1 MATDNVRIVF
11 DDNLS
16 ELTSATIQ
24 YRNELVK
31 NKKAQDDLY
40 KAGKLGAKEYI
51 DALSK
56 IDDETNKLDRD
67 TKKLSKDM
75 SDGMTNSG
83 KGATMLSS
91 TMGSL
96 KGMIAGAFA
105 VSKVLE
111 MGKEILNLGIEAQK
125 TAIQFK
131 VLTGNI
137 SVGNALL
144 AQLRDFAA
152 KTPFEELEINNSA
165 KSLLAYNF
173 AVKDV
178 IPTLKSLGDVSS
190 GLNIPLNELVE
201 LYGKAKVQG
210 RLYLDDVNQLTGRG
224 IPVIQEF
231 AKQFDVADSE
241 VNKLV
246 ESGKIGFPELEKAIQ
261 SMTTEGGKFV
271 GMTTELSESTGGKL
285 TTLGDNIKA
294 IGRDIGTFFLPA
306 VNGAI
311 DGVNNLLTAINNS
324 KVTQSIFDGFRF
336 GFDKSKMSIN
346 QGLDKLKTDIDSFAT
361 SKELEDAKKKLDEF
375 AQFGSVQK
383 NEFLRNKQIKLSE
396 ELSKKIVEIKN
407 YEALEKNKIDAKAFA
422 DKTAKDKAESD
433 SAKKEADKRYKE
445 YLKHIDDKWKAEDD
459 AIKKREQALKKENE
473 LAKSQNE
480 ILFQIS
486 KNTLSEIEKANQL
499 EVNLVKQ
506 KYLDNILSADEYYAE
521 LKRLELENLTNISSN
536 ANIEISER
544 KKANQK
550 ILDNEVKAKS
560 EFDKFFEDLVKEQDT
575 AQSQE
580 DTKKKKKR
588 AKTKEEKEAE
598 DRAYTDFAIE
608 SAEYTANQLL
618 AIQDRKNQ
626 AELDKQMEQ
635 SEKLAS
641 NAQTALQNQL
651 SEGVITQET
660 FNKISEQ
667 IEVARLAREA
677 KIKQDAWIKE
687 RNLQLIQIGI
697 NTAVGVSKVIAQTGI
712 LSPAAIIPIIGLG
725 ALQAAFVLAQ
735 PVPKFAKGG
744 YTGKG
749 MGMIDETGHRQAG
762 IVHDE
767 EYVVPKEMV
776 VSQKPLIDHLENIR
790 TGKSTKKLVGDY
802 NNFMVNDNTQVV
814 KAIQR
819 NKVVSL
825 DDKTIK
831 KLTQNAR
838 RTHLK

>member
-11 DDNLS
+11 NDNLS
-16 ELTSATIQ
+16 ELTKATVD

-31 NKKAQDDLY
+31 NKKAQEELY

-75 SDGMTNSG
+75 SDGLANSG

-96 KGMIAGAFA
+96 KGMVAGAFA
-105 VSKVLE
+105 VSSVLA

-125 TAIQFK
+125 TSIQFK

-144 AQLRDFAA
+144 SQLRDFAA

-201 LYGKAKVQG
+201 LYGKARVQG
-210 RLYLDDVNQLTGRG
+210 RLFGEDVNQLTGRG

-231 AKQFDVADSE
+231 AKQFGVADSE
-241 VNKLV
+241 VKKLV
-246 ESGKIGFPELEKAIQ
+246 ESGKIGFPELEKAII

-271 GMTTELSESTGGKL
+271 AMTTELSESTGGKL
-285 TTLGDNIKA
+285 TTLADNIKA

-306 VNGAI
+306 VNASI

-346 QGLDKLKTDIDSFAT
+346 QGLDKLKNDIDSFAT

-375 AQFGSVQK
+375 AEFGSVKK

-396 ELSKKIVEIKN
+396 ELAKKIVEIKN
-407 YEALEKNKIDAKAFA
+407 YEALEKNKIDAKALA
-422 DKTAKDKAESD
+422 DKIAKDKAESD

-506 KYLDNILSADEYYAE
+506 KYINNELSAEEYYAE

-550 ILDNEVKAKS
+550 ILDNEVKAKEQS
-560 EFDKFFEDLVKEQDT
+560 DKFFDDFIKENDELDKKDAEKKT
-575 AQSQE
+575 A
-580 DTKKKKKR
+580 DKKANDK
-588 AKTKEEKEAE
+588 
-598 DRAYTDFAIE
+598 AYADFAIE

-635 SEKLAS
+635 SEKLAT

-660 FNKISEQ
+660 FNKLSEQ

-687 RNLQLIQIGI
+687 RNAQLIQIGI
-697 NTAVGVSKVIAQTGI
+697 NTAVGVSKVIAQTGV

-749 MGMIDETGHRQAG
+749 GVIDETGHRVAG
-762 IVHDE
+762 VVHDN

-802 NNFMVNDNTQVV
+802 NSIMVNDNTQVV

>member
-56 IDDETNKLDRD
+56 IDDETNKLDSD

-75 SDGMTNSG
+75 SDGMANSG
-83 KGATMLSS
+83 KGGTMLSS
-91 TMGSL
+91 TLGSL
-96 KGMIAGAFA
+96 KGMVAGAFA
-105 VSKVLE
+105 VSSLVAFAGQVINITAKFEKYKAVLTNTFGSEGIAVAMLDVIKEFSANTPYSVDQVTQAFVKLSNQGFVPTKKELSKLGDLASSTGKDFDQLAEAIIDSQTGEFERLKEFGIKAEVAGDKVSFTFKGVKTTVDNTAESIKQYILSLGDLE
-111 MGKEILNLGIEAQK
+111 GVSGSMDAQSRTLGGAISNLGDAWDSFMVKLGGSIEPILKPVIEHLTHIINAVTNDKLNQFDVGVESTKNLIEQQQLLGQERLRILKSIGDEKIAFEELAKAEARNFKENSTRLLTKSKSVKLTKELAEIEAQ
-125 TAIQFK
+125 
-131 VLTGNI
+131 
-137 SVGNALL
+137 
-144 AQLRDFAA
+144 
-152 KTPFEELEINNSA
+152 LEKNNSLIQLNQQKERASNNAKEQKA
-165 KSLLAYNF
+165 KSDL
-173 AVKDV
+173 
-178 IPTLKSLGDVSS
+178 I
-190 GLNIPLNELVE
+190 
-201 LYGKAKVQG
+201 
-210 RLYLDDVNQLTGRG
+210 
-224 IPVIQEF
+224 
-231 AKQFDVADSE
+231 
-241 VNKLV
+241 
-246 ESGKIGFPELEKAIQ
+246 KI
-261 SMTTEGGKFV
+261 
-271 GMTTELSESTGGKL
+271 
-285 TTLGDNIKA
+285 
-294 IGRDIGTFFLPA
+294 
-306 VNGAI
+306 
-311 DGVNNLLTAINNS
+311 
-324 KVTQSIFDGFRF
+324 
-336 GFDKSKMSIN
+336 
-346 QGLDKLKTDIDSFAT
+346 
-361 SKELEDAKKKLDEF
+361 SKELGKLEDKIQKARTEDVQSLNDEIDKQVKEYEDVKLTLSQTEYIEQKRIEAAKELLGVKKEEAEITIDNSKTDEE
-375 AQFGSVQK
+375 A
-383 NEFLRNKQIKLSE
+383 IK
-396 ELSKKIVEIKN
+396 K
-407 YEALEKNKIDAKAFA
+407 
-422 DKTAKDKAESD
+422 
-433 SAKKEADKRYKE
+433 KKEA
-445 YLKHIDDKWKAEDD
+445 
-459 AIKKREQALKKENE
+459 
-473 LAKSQNE
+473 
-480 ILFQIS
+480 
-486 KNTLSEIEKANQL
+486 
-499 EVNLVKQ
+499 
-506 KYLDNILSADEYYAE
+506 
-521 LKRLELENLTNISSN
+521 
-536 ANIEISER
+536 
-544 KKANQK
+544 
-550 ILDNEVKAKS
+550 
-560 EFDKFFEDLVKEQDT
+560 
-575 AQSQE
+575 QE
-580 DTKKKKKR
+580 
-588 AKTKEEKEAE
+588 
-598 DRAYTDFAIE
+598 AYTDFAIE

-660 FNKISEQ
+660 FNKLSEQ

-749 MGMIDETGHRQAG
+749 GAIDETGHRVAG
-762 IVHDE
+762 VVHDN

-776 VSQKPLIDHLENIR
+776 ISQKPLIDHLENIR
-790 TGKSTKKLVGDY
+790 TGKSSKKLVGDY

>member
-16 ELTSATIQ
+16 ELTKATVD

-75 SDGMTNSG
+75 SDGMANSG

-96 KGMIAGAFA
+96 KGMVAGAFA
-105 VSKVLE
+105 VSSVLA

-144 AQLRDFAA
+144 SQLRDFAA

-201 LYGKAKVQG
+201 LYGKARVQG
-210 RLYLDDVNQLTGRG
+210 RLFGEDVNQLTGRG

-231 AKQFDVADSE
+231 AKQFGVADSE
-241 VNKLV
+241 VKKLV
-246 ESGKIGFPELEKAIQ
+246 ESGKIGFPELEKAII

-271 GMTTELSESTGGKL
+271 AMTTELSESTGGKL
-285 TTLGDNIKA
+285 TTLADNIKA

-306 VNGAI
+306 VNASI

-346 QGLDKLKTDIDSFAT
+346 QGLDKLKNDIDSFAT

-375 AQFGSVQK
+375 AEFGSVKK

-396 ELSKKIVEIKN
+396 ELAKKIVEIKN
-407 YEALEKNKIDAKAFA
+407 YEALEKNKIDAKALA
-422 DKTAKDKAESD
+422 DKIAKDKAESD

-506 KYLDNILSADEYYAE
+506 KYINNELSAEEYYAE

-550 ILDNEVKAKS
+550 ILDNEVKAKEQS
-560 EFDKFFEDLVKEQDT
+560 DKFFDDFIKENDELDKKDAEKKT
-575 AQSQE
+575 A
-580 DTKKKKKR
+580 DKKANDK
-588 AKTKEEKEAE
+588 
-598 DRAYTDFAIE
+598 AYADFAIE
-608 SAEYTANQLL
+608 SAEFTANQLL

-660 FNKISEQ
+660 FNKLSEQ

-687 RNLQLIQIGI
+687 RNAQLIQIGI
-697 NTAVGVSKVIAQTGI
+697 NTAVGVSKVIAQTGV

-749 MGMIDETGHRQAG
+749 GAIDETGHRVAG
-762 IVHDE
+762 VVHDN

-802 NNFMVNDNTQVV
+802 NSIMVNDNTQVV

>member
-11 DDNLS
+11 NDNLS
-16 ELTSATIQ
+16 ELTKATVD

-31 NKKAQDDLY
+31 NKKAQEELY

-75 SDGMTNSG
+75 SDGLANSG

-96 KGMIAGAFA
+96 KGMVAGAFA
-105 VSKVLE
+105 VSSVLA

-125 TAIQFK
+125 TSIQFK

-144 AQLRDFAA
+144 SQLRDFAA

-201 LYGKAKVQG
+201 LYGKARVQG
-210 RLYLDDVNQLTGRG
+210 RLFGEDVNQLTGRG

-231 AKQFDVADSE
+231 AKQFGVADSE
-241 VNKLV
+241 VKKLV
-246 ESGKIGFPELEKAIQ
+246 ESGKIGFPELEKAII

-271 GMTTELSESTGGKL
+271 AMTTELSESTGGKL
-285 TTLGDNIKA
+285 TTLADNIKA

-306 VNGAI
+306 VNASI

-346 QGLDKLKTDIDSFAT
+346 QGLDKLKNDIDSFAT

-375 AQFGSVQK
+375 AEFGSVKK

-396 ELSKKIVEIKN
+396 ELAKKIVEIKN
-407 YEALEKNKIDAKAFA
+407 YEALEKNKIDAKALA
-422 DKTAKDKAESD
+422 DKIAKDKAESD

-459 AIKKREQALKKENE
+459 AIKKREQALKKQNE

-506 KYLDNILSADEYYAE
+506 KYINNELSAEEYYAE

-550 ILDNEVKAKS
+550 ILDNEVKAKEQS
-560 EFDKFFEDLVKEQDT
+560 DKFFDDFIKENDELDKKDAEKKT
-575 AQSQE
+575 A
-580 DTKKKKKR
+580 DKKANDK
-588 AKTKEEKEAE
+588 
-598 DRAYTDFAIE
+598 AYADFAIE
-608 SAEYTANQLL
+608 SAEFTANQLL

-635 SEKLAS
+635 SEKLAT

-660 FNKISEQ
+660 FNKLSEQ

-687 RNLQLIQIGI
+687 RNAQLIQIGI
-697 NTAVGVSKVIAQTGI
+697 NTAVGVSKVIAQTGV

-749 MGMIDETGHRQAG
+749 GVIDETGHRVAG
-762 IVHDE
+762 VVHDN

-802 NNFMVNDNTQVV
+802 NSIMVNDNTQVV

>member
-56 IDDETNKLDRD
+56 IDDETNKLDSD

-75 SDGMTNSG
+75 SDGMANSG
-83 KGATMLSS
+83 KGGTMLSS
-91 TMGSL
+91 TLGSL
-96 KGMIAGAFA
+96 KGMVAGAFA
-105 VSKVLE
+105 VSSLVAFAGQVINITAKFEKYKAVLTNTFGSEGIAVAMLDVIKEFSANTPYSVDQVTQAFVKLSNQGFVPTKKELSKLGDLASSTGKDFDQLAEAIIDSQTGEFERLKEFGIKAEVAGDKVSFTFKGVKTTVDNTAESIKQYILSLGDLE
-111 MGKEILNLGIEAQK
+111 GVSGSMDAQSRTLGGAISNLGDAWDSFMVKLGGSIEPILKPVIEHLTHIINAVTNDKLNQFDVGVESTKNLIEQQQLLGQERLRILKSIGDEKIAFEELAKAEARNFKENSTRLLTKSKSVKLTKELAEIEAQ
-125 TAIQFK
+125 
-131 VLTGNI
+131 
-137 SVGNALL
+137 
-144 AQLRDFAA
+144 
-152 KTPFEELEINNSA
+152 LEKNNSLIQLNQQKERASNNAKEQKA
-165 KSLLAYNF
+165 KSDL
-173 AVKDV
+173 
-178 IPTLKSLGDVSS
+178 I
-190 GLNIPLNELVE
+190 
-201 LYGKAKVQG
+201 
-210 RLYLDDVNQLTGRG
+210 
-224 IPVIQEF
+224 
-231 AKQFDVADSE
+231 
-241 VNKLV
+241 
-246 ESGKIGFPELEKAIQ
+246 KI
-261 SMTTEGGKFV
+261 
-271 GMTTELSESTGGKL
+271 
-285 TTLGDNIKA
+285 
-294 IGRDIGTFFLPA
+294 
-306 VNGAI
+306 
-311 DGVNNLLTAINNS
+311 
-324 KVTQSIFDGFRF
+324 
-336 GFDKSKMSIN
+336 
-346 QGLDKLKTDIDSFAT
+346 
-361 SKELEDAKKKLDEF
+361 SKELGKLEDKIQKARTEDVQSLNDEIDKQVKEYEDVKLTLSQTEYIEQKRIEAAKELLGVKKEEAEITIDNSKTDEE
-375 AQFGSVQK
+375 A
-383 NEFLRNKQIKLSE
+383 IK
-396 ELSKKIVEIKN
+396 K
-407 YEALEKNKIDAKAFA
+407 
-422 DKTAKDKAESD
+422 
-433 SAKKEADKRYKE
+433 KKEA
-445 YLKHIDDKWKAEDD
+445 
-459 AIKKREQALKKENE
+459 
-473 LAKSQNE
+473 
-480 ILFQIS
+480 
-486 KNTLSEIEKANQL
+486 
-499 EVNLVKQ
+499 
-506 KYLDNILSADEYYAE
+506 
-521 LKRLELENLTNISSN
+521 
-536 ANIEISER
+536 
-544 KKANQK
+544 
-550 ILDNEVKAKS
+550 
-560 EFDKFFEDLVKEQDT
+560 
-575 AQSQE
+575 QE
-580 DTKKKKKR
+580 
-588 AKTKEEKEAE
+588 
-598 DRAYTDFAIE
+598 AYTDFAIE

-660 FNKISEQ
+660 FNKLSEQ

-687 RNLQLIQIGI
+687 RNAQLLQIGI
-697 NTAVGVSKVIAQTGI
+697 NTAVGVSKVIAQTGV

-749 MGMIDETGHRQAG
+749 GAIDETGHRVAG
-762 IVHDE
+762 VVHDN

-776 VSQKPLIDHLENIR
+776 ISQKPLIDHLENIR
-790 TGKSTKKLVGDY
+790 TGKSSKKLVGDY

>member
-56 IDDETNKLDRD
+56 IDNEVNKLDRD
-67 TKKLSKDM
+67 TNKLNKDTTAF
-75 SDGMTNSG
+75 GN
-83 KGATMLSS
+83 AV
-91 TMGSL
+91 GSL
-96 KGMIAGAFA
+96 KNMIAGAFA
-105 VSKVLE
+105 VSSVLA

-144 AQLRDFAA
+144 SQLRDFAA

-210 RLYLDDVNQLTGRG
+210 RLFGEDVNQLTGRG

-231 AKQFDVADSE
+231 AKQFGVADSE
-241 VNKLV
+241 VKNLV

-306 VNGAI
+306 INGAI

-336 GFDKSKMSIN
+336 SFDKSKMSIN

-396 ELSKKIVEIKN
+396 ELAKKIVEIKN
-407 YEALEKNKIDAKAFA
+407 YEALEKNKIDAKALA

-459 AIKKREQALKKENE
+459 AIKKREEALKKENE

-486 KNTLSEIEKANQL
+486 KNTLSEIEKTNQL

-506 KYLDNILSADEYYAE
+506 KYINNELSAEEYYAE

-536 ANIEISER
+536 ANIEMSER

-641 NAQTALQNQL
+641 NAQNALQNQL

-660 FNKISEQ
+660 FNKLSEQ

-677 KIKQDAWIKE
+677 KIKQEAFIKE
-687 RNLQLIQIGI
+687 RNAQLIQIGI
-697 NTAVGVSKVIAQTGI
+697 NTAVGVSKVIAQTGV

-749 MGMIDETGHRQAG
+749 MGAIDETGHRVAG
-762 IVHDE
+762 VVHDN

>member
-11 DDNLS
+11 NDNLS
-16 ELTSATIQ
+16 ELTKATVD

-31 NKKAQDDLY
+31 NKKAQEELY

-75 SDGMTNSG
+75 SDGLANSG

-96 KGMIAGAFA
+96 KGMVAGAFA
-105 VSKVLE
+105 VSSVLA

-125 TAIQFK
+125 TSIQFK

-144 AQLRDFAA
+144 SQLRDFAA

-201 LYGKAKVQG
+201 LYGKARVQG
-210 RLYLDDVNQLTGRG
+210 RLFGEDVNQLTGRG

-231 AKQFDVADSE
+231 AKQFGVADSE
-241 VNKLV
+241 VKKLV
-246 ESGKIGFPELEKAIQ
+246 ESGKIGFPELEKAII

-271 GMTTELSESTGGKL
+271 AMTTELSESTGGKL
-285 TTLGDNIKA
+285 TTLADNIKA

-306 VNGAI
+306 VNASI

-346 QGLDKLKTDIDSFAT
+346 QGLDKLKNDIDSFAT

-375 AQFGSVQK
+375 AEFGSVKK

-396 ELSKKIVEIKN
+396 ELAKKIVEIKN
-407 YEALEKNKIDAKAFA
+407 YEALEKNKIDAKALA
-422 DKTAKDKAESD
+422 DKIAKDKAESD

-506 KYLDNILSADEYYAE
+506 KYINNELSAEEYYAE

-550 ILDNEVKAKS
+550 ILDNEVKAKEQS
-560 EFDKFFEDLVKEQDT
+560 DKFFDDFIKENDELDKKDAEKKT
-575 AQSQE
+575 A
-580 DTKKKKKR
+580 DKKANDK
-588 AKTKEEKEAE
+588 
-598 DRAYTDFAIE
+598 AYADFAIE
-608 SAEYTANQLL
+608 SAEFTANQLL

-635 SEKLAS
+635 SEKLAT

-660 FNKISEQ
+660 FNKLSEQ

-687 RNLQLIQIGI
+687 RNAQLIQIGI
-697 NTAVGVSKVIAQTGI
+697 NTAVGVSKVIAQTGV

-749 MGMIDETGHRQAG
+749 GVIDETGHRVAG
-762 IVHDE
+762 VVHDN

-802 NNFMVNDNTQVV
+802 NSIMVNDNTQVV